1 MFGKHV
7 IGLTNMEISSS
18 HPLDWWTETV
28 RRIKREFP
36 DRPLFASIIRTEDR
50 TERDW
55 VGATEAF
62 QDAGVDGI
70 ELNFSC
76 SHASHARG
84 GGASIG
90 KNPTAT
96 RTIAGWVVSGAKV
109 PVIAKLTAATSDI
122 GRIAKAAAKAGVHGI
137 TAINSVPGIEG
148 IDFETMAPKPSVDGL
163 SSFTGYSGPAIKPIG
178 LRCVAE
184 VRRAVSIPIMGCGGV
199 WRWQD
204 VVDYMAMGA
213 NLVQLCT
220 GPWVQGF
227 DMIQRLKTGLSTFL
241 KKKGFS
247 RVTDLTGIAFSKLVD
262 HGELS
267 RDYKVVARVDV
278 HSCKRCK
285 QCYIACRDGANAAI
299 ELLQDETPSV
309 SRDRCI
315 GCSLCYQVCPVPGA
329 ISMKKA

>member
-1 MFGKHV
+1 
-7 IGLTNMEISSS
+7 
-18 HPLDWWTETV
+18 
-28 RRIKREFP
+28 
-36 DRPLFASIIRTEDR
+36 
-50 TERDW
+50 
-55 VGATEAF
+55 
-62 QDAGVDGI
+62 
-70 ELNFSC
+70 
-76 SHASHARG
+76 
-84 GGASIG
+84 
-90 KNPTAT
+90 
-96 RTIAGWVVSGAKV
+96 V

-122 GRIAKAAAKAGVHGI
+122 GRIAKAAAKAGAHGI
-137 TAINSVPGIEG
+137 TAINSVPGMEG

-213 NLVQLCT
+213 NLVQLCS

-227 DMIQRLKTGLSTFL
+227 DMIQPLKTGLSTFL

-329 ISMKKA
+329 INMKKA